1 MLSYYIDKFIFRV
14 ALFVMACMTMAACSD
29 SDDEVAVGTNDVSV
43 AFTLTIADAA
53 PTRGGENE
61 GWDNYNPGQDGI
73 LNENSINTN
82 DVVIA
87 IYDDKG
93 NKVDDIE
100 DLRVTKVSE
109 PTGGATEAM
118 YAITGVWK
126 NAKPNLDKAKRV
138 MVVANSNTSTWGDP
152 SLLTYNLEPASRKYI
167 PMWGVV
173 KIPSILTLGKQNQL
187 PNIQLLRAMAK
198 VSVKLRT
205 DMTEYGYS
213 IGSMSVN
220 NYNTKGFCVPKTF
233 NEVDNTSEVRF
244 ANSLNVLDSH
254 ADNIAL
260 PTTAPLYLPE
270 YDNSGANPT
279 TITVNLN
286 RNGKLEGT
294 YTLEFRQY
302 GTDGKPTGTP
312 YPIQRNH
319 YYEYWIYK
327 ETGKI
332 IVTLHVRKWNRR
344 IYPENDGIIM

>member
-1 MLSYYIDKFIFRV
+1 MLLYSIDKFIHRV
-14 ALFVMACMTMAACSD
+14 AYIVMVVMVMAACSD
-29 SDDEVAVGTNDVSV
+29 SDDDAVGMNDVSV
-43 AFTLTIADAA
+43 AFTLTVADAA
-53 PTRGGENE
+53 TTRGSENE

-93 NKVDDIE
+93 NKVDNVE
-100 DLRVTKVSE
+100 DLRVTTISD
-109 PTGGATEAM
+109 PSFSGMAM
-118 YAITGVWK
+118 YAITGVWR
-126 NAKPNLDKAKRV
+126 NAKPNVDKAKRV
-138 MVVANSNTSTWGDP
+138 MVVANSNASTWGDP
-152 SLLTYNLEPASRKYI
+152 SALTYDLNHGSRKYI

-173 KIPSILTLGKQNQL
+173 KIPATLTLGKQNKL
-187 PNIQLLRAMAK
+187 PNIQMLRAMAK

-205 DMTEYGYS
+205 DMAAYGYTIS
-213 IGSMSVN
+213 SMTVN
-220 NYNTKGFCVPKTF
+220 NYNTKGYCVPNTF
-233 NEVDNTSEVRF
+233 NKVDNTEDIRF
-244 ANSLNVLDSH
+244 NNSLNVLESH
-254 ADNIAL
+254 ADKIAL

-279 TITVNLN
+279 TITVNLD
-286 RNGKLEGT
+286 RNGTHEGT

-302 GTDGKPTGTP
+302 GSDGKPTGTP

>member
-1 MLSYYIDKFIFRV
+1 MLLYSIDKFIHRV
-14 ALFVMACMTMAACSD
+14 AYIVMVVMVMAACSD
-29 SDDEVAVGTNDVSV
+29 SDDDAVGMNDVSV
-43 AFTLTIADAA
+43 AFTLTVADAA
-53 PTRGGENE
+53 TTRGGENE

-73 LNENSINTN
+73 LDENSINTN

-93 NKVDDIE
+93 NKVDNVE
-100 DLRVTKVSE
+100 DLRVTKISDTSGT
-109 PTGGATEAM
+109 TGTM
-118 YAITGVWK
+118 YAITGVWR
-126 NAKPNLDKAKRV
+126 NAKQNVEKAKRV
-138 MVVANSNTSTWGDP
+138 MVMANCNTSAWSDP
-152 SLLTYNLEPASRKYI
+152 STLTYNIDTKTRKYI

-173 KIPSILTLGKQNQL
+173 AIPATLTLGKQNQL
-187 PNIQLLRAMAK
+187 PNIQMLRAMAQ

-205 DMTEYGYS
+205 DMAAYGYTIS
-213 IGSMSVN
+213 SMTVN
-220 NYNTKGFCVPKTF
+220 NYNTKGYCVPKTF
-233 NEVDNTSEVRF
+233 NKVDNTEDIRF
-244 ANSLNVLDSH
+244 NNSLNVLDSH
-254 ADNIAL
+254 ADKIAL

-270 YDNSGANPT
+270 YDNSGTNPT

-286 RNGKLEGT
+286 RNGTHEGT

-302 GTDGKPTGTP
+302 GSDGKPTGTP

-319 YYEYWIYK
+319 YYDYWIYK

>member
-1 MLSYYIDKFIFRV
+1 MLTRFTDKLIQRV
-14 ALFVMACMTMAACSD
+14 AFVIMLCMVMAACSD
-29 SDDEVAVGTNDVSV
+29 SDDDAVGTEDVSV
-43 AFTLTIADAA
+43 AFTLTVADATS
-53 PTRGGENE
+53 TRADND
-61 GWDNYNPGQDGI
+61 GWDDYSPAQDGI
-73 LNENSINTN
+73 LNENMVNT
-82 DVVIA
+82 DDIIIA

-93 NKVDDIE
+93 NKVDIVE
-100 DLRVTKVSE
+100 DLRVTKISDASG
-109 PTGGATEAM
+109 TGTM
-118 YAITGVWK
+118 YAITGVWR
-126 NAKPNLDKAKRV
+126 NAKPNVERAKRLMV
-138 MVVANSNTSTWGDP
+138 MANCNTSVWSDP
-152 SLLTYNLEPASRKYI
+152 SKLTYDLLSGERKYI

-173 KIPSILTLGKQNQL
+173 KIPEALTLGKQNKL
-187 PNIQLLRAMAK
+187 HNIRMLRAMAK

-205 DMTEYGYS
+205 DMAEYGYS

-220 NYNTKGFCVPKTF
+220 NYNTKGYCVPKTF

-254 ADNIAL
+254 ADKIAL

-270 YDNSGANPT
+270 YDNSGTNPT

-286 RNGKLEGT
+286 RNGTLEGT
-294 YTLEFRQY
+294 YKLEFRNY
-302 GTDGKPTGTP
+302 DSDGKPTGPT

-319 YYEYWIYK
+319 YYQYLIYK

>member
-1 MLSYYIDKFIFRV
+1 MLLYSIDKFIHRV
-14 ALFVMACMTMAACSD
+14 AYIVMVVMVMAACSD
-29 SDDEVAVGTNDVSV
+29 SDDDAVGMNDVSV
-43 AFTLTIADAA
+43 AFTLTVADAA
-53 PTRGGENE
+53 TTRGGENE

-87 IYDDKG
+87 IYDGDGKW
-93 NKVDDIE
+93 VDNVE
-100 DLRVTKVSE
+100 DLRVTKISDASG
-109 PTGGATEAM
+109 TGTM
-118 YAITGVWK
+118 YAITGVWR
-126 NAKPNLDKAKRV
+126 NAKPNVDKAKRV
-138 MVVANSNTSTWGDP
+138 MVMANCNASVWKDP
-152 SLLTYNLEPASRKYI
+152 STLTYNIDTETRKYI

-173 KIPSILTLGKQNQL
+173 AIPATLTLGKQNQL
-187 PNIQLLRAMAK
+187 PNIQMLRAMAK

-205 DMTEYGYS
+205 DMAAYGYTIS
-213 IGSMSVN
+213 SMTVN
-220 NYNTKGFCVPKTF
+220 TYNTKGYCVPKTF

-254 ADNIAL
+254 ADKIAL

-279 TITVNLN
+279 TITVNLD
-286 RNGKLEGT
+286 RNGTHEGT

-302 GTDGKPTGTP
+302 DTDGKPTGTP

-319 YYEYWIYK
+319 YYQYWIYK